1 LSELIASLA
10 GEGTLTIFVMPGLV
24 LGIHVLSFTRK
35 AKAWMAGTSPQ
46 LSGSF
51 FVDKAHGVDSSVLKR
66 LATF

>member
-1 LSELIASLA
+1 LRSRCSSDKSKSMFFTLSDYQNS
-10 GEGTLTIFVMPGLV
+10 FVMPGLV
-24 LGIHVLSFTRK
+24 PR
-35 AKAWMAGTSPQ
+35 

>member
-1 LSELIASLA
+1 LNSPHTAVI
-10 GEGTLTIFVMPGLV
+10 PRLV
-24 LGIHVLSFTRK
+24 
-35 AKAWMAGTSPQ
+35 AQ